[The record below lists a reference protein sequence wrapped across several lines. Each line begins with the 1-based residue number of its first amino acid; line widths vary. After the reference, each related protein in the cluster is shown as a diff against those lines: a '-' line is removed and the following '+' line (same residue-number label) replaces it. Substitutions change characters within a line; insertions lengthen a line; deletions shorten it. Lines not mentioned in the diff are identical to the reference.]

1 MLVIA
6 GEESRKEIQS
16 AIEEWN
22 QKTCLQFREKNDAD
36 ADYIEFVY
44 DEGKYHTKLLYL
56 ISYLCNT

>member
-36 ADYIEFVY
+36 TDYIEFVY
-44 DEGKYHTKLLYL
+44 DEGQVPHKTAIPNQLPL
-56 ISYLCNT
+56 